1 VLRLIL
7 VAVLAAALAAAAG
20 TGTGP
25 AGPALLADAAAH
37 PQDGVQ
43 DPDHDGVQDP
53 PFADDNCAGENG
65 AFNPDQS
72 DIDGDGL
79 GDACDVDDDADGLDD
94 AVDNCPRS
102 ANVSQRDSEGDG
114 IGDPCDLDDDNDD
127 VTDQR
132 DNCRFVANADQRDA
146 DDDHVGDACD
156 PDAPRRAPAP
166 TPQPPSGPGGTPD
179 PAPGVPADDGRKPR
193 AVVRGLRRK
202 VSAAELGSGLAVGL
216 SCSERCTITAVL
228 RAGRRRVGRGSG
240 ALDAAGRTYVF
251 VDLDRRVRRLRRGRT
266 LRTRLELAVV
276 DSAGNR
282 VRVRRALTIVGGS

>member
-1 VLRLIL
+1 MLRLIL
-7 VAVLAAALAAAAG
+7 AAVLAAALAAAAG
-20 TGTGP
+20 AGPGP
-25 AGPALLADAAAH
+25 AVLLADAAAH

-94 AVDNCPRS
+94 AVDNCPQS

-156 PDAPRRAPAP
+156 PDAQRRAPAP
-166 TPQPPSGPGGTPD
+166 PPQPPPRPSPRTD
-179 PAPGVPADDGRKPR
+179 PAPGPPADDGRKPR

-216 SCSERCTITAVL
+216 SCSERCAITAVL
-228 RAGRRRVGRGSG
+228 RAGRRRIGRGTG
-240 ALDAAGRTYVF
+240 ELEAAGRTYVF
-251 VDLDRRVRRLRRGRT
+251 VDLDRRALRRLRRGRS
-266 LRTRLELAVV
+266 LRTRLELVVV